1 MFSHLLSM
9 QGNMPDPC
17 LIPVTTSAGVHV
29 MPTNSLPHGMIPM
42 QGFATMPPE
51 MSIMT
56 HGQMVLQQS
65 TQAMSPPHSS
75 PPPSYSPPGQP
86 SSPHRAN
93 TYVTVANSYPSS
105 PPSATYSGPTS
116 HMTAAHHQQVM
127 MEEMGYEQRSP
138 SHSPIGHQQ
147 HRYSHSPQGMYPTS
161 SASPS
166 TMARM

>member
-1 MFSHLLSM
+1 
-9 QGNMPDPC
+9 MP
-17 LIPVTTSAGVHV
+17 V
-29 MPTNSLPHGMIPM
+29 NNLPHGMIPM
-42 QGFATMPPE
+42 QGFAAMPPE

-56 HGQMVLQQS
+56 HGQIVHQQS

-86 SSPHRAN
+86 ASPHRAN
-93 TYVTVANSYPSS
+93 TYVTATNSYPSS
-105 PPSATYSGPTS
+105 PPSASPYSGPSS

-138 SHSPIGHQQ
+138 TNSPNGHQQQ
-147 HRYSHSPQGMYPTS
+147 HRYSHSPQGIYANS
-161 SASPS
+161 NASPS